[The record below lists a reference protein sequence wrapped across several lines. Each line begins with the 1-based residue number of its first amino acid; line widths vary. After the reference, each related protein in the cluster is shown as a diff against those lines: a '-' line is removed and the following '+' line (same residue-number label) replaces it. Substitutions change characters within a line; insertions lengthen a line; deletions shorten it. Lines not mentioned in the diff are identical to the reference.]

1 MNHNPLTN
9 FEYMHS
15 LIDETPLYV
24 SMNKF
29 LEAGLSHTWRTQQEM
44 HYGGPRSFLVSL

>member
-1 MNHNPLTN
+1 MNQNPLTN

-15 LIDETPLYV
+15 LIDETPYYE

-29 LEAGLSHTWRTQQEM
+29 SWAGLSHTRRTQQEM
-44 HYGGPRSFLVSL
+44 HFGGPRSFLVSL